1 MTVYDDLQPKA
12 KPIHTINKEKK
23 AEYVIESSK
32 DYKEHKVCFESLD
45 NSGKILQFEFT
56 PL

>member
-32 DYKEHKVCFESLD
+32 DYKEYKVCFESLD

-56 PL
+56 PV